1 MKWLLITAILAT
13 LAACGQ
19 EVATTAATSASIKQR
34 ELEEG
39 KKTMQRSEEKV
50 TRAMEAAQQRAD
62 KDADK

>member
-1 MKWLLITAILAT
+1 MKWLPIAVILAT

-19 EVATTAATSASIKQR
+19 ETATTTATSAAIKQR
-34 ELEEG
+34 EVEEG